1 MKKMAIFLLILTL
14 CVSIC
19 ACEKAEKGK
28 KDPKETTYG
37 TASGLTTNPTNSTSP
52 ADPANPGDSSNT
64 NAPNFQSAEEAARSF
79 VVAFHRNDAEAM
91 MRQTPDFENDAILR
105 YLEIDVPAGADKEAL
120 LIGAWKS
127 MLPGESAPDRQIDVT
142 TTFYTGDDAEE
153 IIADV
158 KNNFIAH
165 GYATEEDLAG
175 IEEVVLAS
183 CEGVPAGDSYLIITA
198 DVYCMKIDGH
208 WYTSYIGS
216 SINPHTTA

>member
-19 ACEKAEKGK
+19 ACIGAEKEK
-28 KDPKETTYG
+28 KDSKETTYG
-37 TASGLTTNPTNSTSP
+37 TASGLATNPTNPTNP
-52 ADPANPGDSSNT
+52 ADPGDSSNT

-91 MRQTPDFENDAILR
+91 MRQTPDFENEAILR

-120 LIGAWKS
+120 LLNAWKAL
-127 MLPGESAPDRQIDVT
+127 LPGESAPDRQIDVT
-142 TTFYTGDDAEE
+142 TTVYTGDDAEE

-175 IEEVVLAS
+175 IEEVVLTS
-183 CEGVPAGDSYLIITA
+183 CEGVPSGDSYLIIAA
-198 DVYCMKIDGH
+198 DVYCMKINGH